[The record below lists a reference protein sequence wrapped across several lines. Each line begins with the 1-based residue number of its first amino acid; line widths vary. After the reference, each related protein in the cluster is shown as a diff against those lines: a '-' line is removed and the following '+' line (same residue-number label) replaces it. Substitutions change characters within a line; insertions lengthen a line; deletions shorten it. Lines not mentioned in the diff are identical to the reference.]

1 MPTARLVS
9 SAQVLFLGIDGAGK
23 TSVLKRLQRHIDV
36 SGITPTVRREHHECE
51 GGRSRCGR
59 AQLRP
64 QLSPRCAHA
73 GRLQLTHPDP
83 REEAR
88 PLYLPRHYPVAPLR
102 RTSHVPYAS
111 LQRSAD
117 PRTPPPTRGDLPLPC
132 CLRGRPYTIW
142 DIGGN
147 STTRQFWQ
155 YYTKGKDALIWV
167 IDSADLDKITEGELE
182 LALLL
187 SSAQL
192 ARSGARTCHSGE
204 GVRVCGGGWVT
215 FGIVPRTPLANKQA
229 ESTRPIHLIRE
240 PFRPPPPNVFRRHT
254 RRCWWWRTSRTWA
267 APYPPRTSHCCCGRC

>member
-23 TSVLKRLQRHIDV
+23 TSVLKRLQRHVDV
-36 SGITPTVRREHHECE
+36 SGITPTVRRERHECE

-64 QLSPRCAHA
+64 QLSPRCATQDGFNSHTLIHEKRRA
-73 GRLQLTHPDP
+73 LCTCRVTTL
-83 REEAR
+83 
-88 PLYLPRHYPVAPLR
+88 LR
-102 RTSHVPYAS
+102 RSVAH
-111 LQRSAD
+111 
-117 PRTPPPTRGDLPLPC
+117 RTCPTHRFSGAPTRARPPPTRGDLRLPC
-132 CLRGRPYTIW
+132 CPRGRPYTIW

-204 GVRVCGGGWVT
+204 GVCVCGGGWVT
-215 FGIVPRTPLANKQA
+215 F
-229 ESTRPIHLIRE
+229 
-240 PFRPPPPNVFRRHT
+240 
-254 RRCWWWRTSRTWA
+254 
-267 APYPPRTSHCCCGRC
+267 

>member
-1 MPTARLVS
+1 MCPGS
-9 SAQVLFLGIDGAGK
+9 
-23 TSVLKRLQRHIDV
+23 H
-36 SGITPTVRREHHECE
+36 
-51 GGRSRCGR
+51 
-59 AQLRP
+59 
-64 QLSPRCAHA
+64 PRCAASTTSARVVGRDA
-73 GRLQLTHPDP
+73 GARNCALSSARAAPTQDGFNSHTLIHEKRRALCTCRVTTLLRRSVAHRTYPTHRFSGAPT
-83 REEAR
+83 RAR
-88 PLYLPRHYPVAPLR
+88 PPR
-102 RTSHVPYAS
+102 
-111 LQRSAD
+111 
-117 PRTPPPTRGDLPLPC
+117 PPTRGDLPLPC